1 MWTDM
6 KSSLHGS
13 NMCGQTNLWVREEK
27 TYAWS
32 WDREGGDREEARS
45 QARAHWRTGSGRA
58 SGQQIDFLLA
68 PAPASISWTTS
79 RTCGL
84 LYRRH
89 SRRLPLH
96 AGVQLNTRPPA
107 GTKGWLIHAKY
118 VKFSLIMKIIKEPF
132 TTRNYLVC
140 DGFRKHHKRWTICD
154 NLQIFVK
161 KFQIAHLDPN
171 SAWFLWQTSLI
182 VIDWKWNC
190 H

>member
-45 QARAHWRTGSGRA
+45 RARAHGRTGSGRG
-58 SGQQIDFLLA
+58 SGQQINFLLA

-89 SRRLPLH
+89 GRRLPLH

-107 GTKGWLIHAKY
+107 GTKGWLVHTKY
-118 VKFSLIMKIIKEPF
+118 VKFSLIMKIITEPLLMHTF
-132 TTRNYLVC
+132 TFFLHQGIWTC
-140 DGFRKHHKRWTICD
+140 WMDQSDTDAFHDQHKYS
-154 NLQIFVK
+154 LQC
-161 KFQIAHLDPN
+161 
-171 SAWFLWQTSLI
+171 QTMFARSYI
-182 VIDWKWNC
+182 R
-190 H
+190 